1 MWRAGME
8 RQHSLLFYRR
18 LHTKRECAL
27 RLRRATDMR
36 ATKQVTRLRANVHPL
51 AATTAH
57 THHRDHGGR
66 LCASGAVPTLRY
78 RRGRR
83 PVALPVAVSSTP
95 GRTVLY
101 ALI

>member
-36 ATKQVTRLRANVHPL
+36 ATKQVTRLRANVYPL
-51 AATTAH
+51 AETTAH
-57 THHRDHGGR
+57 THHRDHGVDQQ
-66 LCASGAVPTLRY
+66 LCASGTVPTLRY
-78 RRGRR
+78 RRG
-83 PVALPVAVSSTP
+83 
-95 GRTVLY
+95 
-101 ALI
+101 